1 MFAPQLLI
9 KDRGRGRTNVVV
21 LLEYNKHGVE
31 EGGSRSSMIIIAF
44 VLWRDETYNNQPQK
58 LQHTNKQYWYIM
70 WSVEQLY
77 HAASMSRVGIYRKNM
92 RVQCTMKRGQ
102 LYPMK
107 RGVIITFGCVYY
119 VSSVSCL
126 LFEVEASWSWTPQLT
141 QHKYIAQAYTIV
153 ELIMYHSCII

>member
-1 MFAPQLLI
+1 MLSYCLNT
-9 KDRGRGRTNVVV
+9 TNMEWRKVVV
-21 LLEYNKHGVE
+21 DHHV
-31 EGGSRSSMIIIAF
+31 MIIIAF
-44 VLWRDETYNNQPQK
+44 LLWGDETYNNQPQK

-77 HAASMSRVGIYRKNM
+77 NAASMIRVGIYRKNM

-119 VSSVSCL
+119 VSIICIMSAV
-126 LFEVEASWSWTPQLT
+126 EVEASWSWTSQLT
-141 QHKYIAQAYTIV
+141 QHKYIVKAYTIV
-153 ELIMYHSCII
+153 ELIMYHSCINDQSVSLTH

>member
-1 MFAPQLLI
+1 MLSYCLNT
-9 KDRGRGRTNVVV
+9 TNMELRKAVVDHHV
-21 LLEYNKHGVE
+21 MN
-31 EGGSRSSMIIIAF
+31 IIAF
-44 VLWRDETYNNQPQK
+44 VLWGDETYNNQPQK

-77 HAASMSRVGIYRKNM
+77 NAASMIRVGIYRKNM

-107 RGVIITFGCVYY
+107 RGVILHLVVYY
-119 VSSVSCL
+119 VSIICIMSAV
-126 LFEVEASWSWTPQLT
+126 EVEASWSWTSQLT
-141 QHKYIAQAYTIV
+141 QHKYIVKAYTIV

>member
-1 MFAPQLLI
+1 MLSYCLNT
-9 KDRGRGRTNVVV
+9 TNMEWRKAVVDHHV
-21 LLEYNKHGVE
+21 MN
-31 EGGSRSSMIIIAF
+31 IIAF
-44 VLWRDETYNNQPQK
+44 VLWGDETYNNQPQK
-58 LQHTNKQYWYIM
+58 LQHTNKQYWYIT
-70 WSVEQLY
+70 WGVEQLY

-119 VSSVSCL
+119 VSIICIMSAV
-126 LFEVEASWSWTPQLT
+126 EVEASWSWTSQLT
-141 QHKYIAQAYTIV
+141 QHKYIVKAYTIV

>member
-1 MFAPQLLI
+1 MLSYCLNTTYMEWRKA
-9 KDRGRGRTNVVV
+9 VVDHHV
-21 LLEYNKHGVE
+21 
-31 EGGSRSSMIIIAF
+31 MIIIAF
-44 VLWRDETYNNQPQK
+44 VLWGDEKYNNQPQK

-77 HAASMSRVGIYRKNM
+77 NAASMIRVGIYRKNM

-119 VSSVSCL
+119 VSIICIMSAV
-126 LFEVEASWSWTPQLT
+126 EVEASWSWTSQLT
-141 QHKYIAQAYTIV
+141 QHKYIVKAYAIV
-153 ELIMYHSCII
+153 ELIMYHSCINDQSVSLTH